1 MPTLRRIPLL
11 CLAALAVATPAP
23 ASAATRTGQAA
34 DPQGDVGGVSFDPAA
49 CYVPDLS
56 SVKVDYDDSAGKMTA
71 AFTFL
76 TDLGHYCG
84 DSTQYGIELAA
95 GGGSTPTPKATVSM
109 DVNVDRTDGTRY
121 ARAFFTVDGT
131 SGYLSVDPK
140 HNQADGTAT
149 ISPDGHT
156 VTVSFTH
163 PLLAGRDWR
172 KISPTAAAPD
182 PFTAFWFDGYQPA
195 ASTGTSP
202 LADPAAPIIDPVT
215 GKPTTATPTGKPTT
229 GTPTTPVG
237 MTIDDGARY
246 TNDAHVTLS
255 VVAPTAGQNALVAN
269 DGGFRNATTFKP
281 ADTIDWKLDESGSE
295 RLPKTVYVRF
305 GASTQTFTDDI
316 ILDQTAPTVDA
327 ATLIDGATAQSARA
341 AAARAARRFRVRL
354 AAHDRTSGVARVQ
367 LAADKR
373 HPAPARPYA
382 RTVTFSAVH
391 APRFV
396 RVRDRAGNYS
406 RWRTIRR

>member
-1 MPTLRRIPLL
+1 MPSLRRIPLL

-34 DPQGDVGGVSFDPAA
+34 DPQGDVGGVSFDPAT
-49 CYVPDLS
+49 CYVPDVS
-56 SVKVDYDDSAGKMTA
+56 SVKVDYDDSAGTVTA

-76 TDLGHYCG
+76 TDLGHYCQ
-84 DSTQYGIELAA
+84 DFAQYGIQLAA
-95 GGGSTPTPKATVSM
+95 GGGTTPTPKARLSW
-109 DVNVDRTDGTRY
+109 DVDVDHTDGTRY

-131 SGYLSVDPK
+131 SGTLSVDPK
-140 HNQADGTAT
+140 HAQADGTAT
-149 ISPDGHT
+149 LTPDGHT
-156 VTVSFTH
+156 VNVSFTH

-172 KISPTAAAPD
+172 QVSPTAAAFD
-182 PFTAFWFDGYQPA
+182 SFTPFWFDGYQPA
-195 ASTGTSP
+195 PSPSPTGN
-202 LADPAAPIIDPVT
+202 
-215 GKPTTATPTGKPTT
+215 ATPGTPTVGPVTGKPTT
-229 GTPTTPVG
+229 GTPTGKPTTPTPSTPVG

-255 VVAPTAGQNALVAN
+255 VVAPTAGQNMLVAN
-269 DGGFRNATTFKP
+269 DGGFRNAITFKP
-281 ADTIDWKLDESGSE
+281 ADTVDWKLDESGSE

-327 ATLIDGATAQSARA
+327 ATLIHGATATAT
-341 AAARAARRFRVRL
+341 AARARRFRVRL

-382 RTVTFSAVH
+382 RTVTFSAAH